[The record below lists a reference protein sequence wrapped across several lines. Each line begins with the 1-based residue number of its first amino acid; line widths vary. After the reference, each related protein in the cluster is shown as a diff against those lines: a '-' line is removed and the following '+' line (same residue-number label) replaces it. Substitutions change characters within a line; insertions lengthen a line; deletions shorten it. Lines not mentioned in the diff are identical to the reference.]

1 MTSSEVVVTA
11 SALPPAS
18 FDTALEAERAA
29 EHTLMRSIMR
39 SIAIGVPVGIAFFIV
54 LLTIAVAGETEWYVI
69 VGLGSIMGL
78 IGAVLFGML
87 GGVTLVAHVLEDV
100 DRGTPSH

>member
-1 MTSSEVVVTA
+1 MSSEVVATT
-11 SALPPAS
+11 SAAPPTS

-29 EHTLMRSIMR
+29 EQTLMRSITK

-54 LLTIAVAGETEWYVI
+54 LLTIAVAGQTEWYVI
-69 VGLGSIMGL
+69 VGLGTVMGL
-78 IGAVLFGML
+78 LGAVLFGML

-100 DRGTPSH
+100 DKGTPTH